1 MVSGGFGLYR
11 VELGC
16 FRLLALFICVMKI
29 VSVET
34 NNAPTVRDILD
45 RYEVECLPD
54 LAPRTQKD
62 YVRHL
67 ETLRRIFGHYVADD
81 MVPKDF
87 AAFLNNG
94 GKKRGQIQKVRQ
106 LAVLSAAFT
115 QAVSYW
121 FIMTRN
127 PLRDVKR
134 PKSRPRDRLI
144 QQHEFDGVLAIAN
157 IPQVRLMM
165 RLALKIGQRQG
176 DLLSLKWADI
186 KDNEIHIYQSKTG
199 KRLAIMIDKDL
210 ESILDECWMLKYGG
224 HAGGEYVISRSQRR
238 GGRYTSEG
246 FRATWQRTMRA
257 WMKGGGE
264 NFHFH
269 DIRALCA
276 TKCATPEMAM
286 RLLGHTTIGMTM
298 RVYRRGVERVQ
309 CLPGAA

>member
-1 MVSGGFGLYR
+1 MRGTFGII
-11 VELGC
+11 EN
-16 FRLLALFICVMKI
+16 LLALLSCARKI
-29 VSVET
+29 RSVNT
-34 NNAPTVRDILD
+34 NNALTVAEILV
-45 RYEVECLPD
+45 RYQAECLPD
-54 LAPRTQKD
+54 LAPRTRKD
-62 YVRHL
+62 YVRHIAHL
-67 ETLRRIFGHYVADD
+67 KRIFGHYIADD

-87 AAFLNNG
+87 AEFLGNG
-94 GKKRGQIQKVRQ
+94 GKRRGQIQKVRQ

-121 FIMTRN
+121 FIMKRN

-134 PKSRPRDRLI
+134 PKTKPRDRLI
-144 QQHEFDGVLAIAN
+144 QQPEFDGVVAIAN

-176 DLLSLKWADI
+176 DLLNLKWSDI

-224 HAGGEYVISRSQRR
+224 HAGGEYVITRSKRR

-246 FRATWQRTMRA
+246 FRATWQRTMRK
-257 WMKGGGE
+257 WMKSGGE

-276 TKCATPEMAM
+276 TRCATPEIAM
-286 RLLGHTTIGMTM
+286 RLLGHSTLQMTT